1 MCFLYCLN
9 VCVFT
14 HVCKC
19 FFGRLYFFSVNCLC
33 CISESLCMSVSV
45 FVIMCVI
52 NAVLKATMEIQ
63 KALILDLQL
72 I

>member
-1 MCFLYCLN
+1 M
-9 VCVFT
+9 
-14 HVCKC
+14 

-33 CISESLCMSVSV
+33 CIGESLCMSVSV

>member
-1 MCFLYCLN
+1 MCVCLLMYAN
-9 VCVFT
+9 VFWKIV
-14 HVCKC
+14 
-19 FFGRLYFFSVNCLC
+19 LFSVNCLC
-33 CISESLCMSVSV
+33 CICESLCMSVSV
-45 FVIMCVI
+45 FVIICVI